1 MKSIFSIIIMVL
13 TSIVF
18 SQSFITPFKSL
29 PLGSEIIVETSTD
42 EIIKGK
48 LSSGLL
54 AGSKLLSLTV
64 KDESGKKHKF
74 KAKKGEIKKVKIKL
88 GKLAKMALAAESGSS
103 IKGLVKT
110 DFNEVL
116 NREYAILERALQ
128 PKKKN
133 KYELMQLLNP
143 GFDKIIKVYMDPKAK
158 ETMSI
163 GGVIG
168 GNAKSYLIVK
178 NGAKS
183 YKLKKSKYK
192 KEFKDLFG
200 DCEAMMKEL
209 GSDKIKWN
217 DFAEHVFLYDQL
229 CGK

>member
-1 MKSIFSIIIMVL
+1 ML
-13 TSIVF
+13 TSIGL

-29 PLGSEIIVETSTD
+29 PLGNEIIVETSTG
-42 EIIKGK
+42 EVINGK
-48 LSSGLL
+48 LSSGTLV
-54 AGSKLLSLTV
+54 GPKLIKLTV

-74 KAKKGEIKKVKIKL
+74 KSKSGEVARVKIKL
-88 GKLAKMALAAESGSS
+88 GELAKLALAAESGGT
-103 IKGLVKT
+103 IKGLIKT

-143 GFDKIIKVYMDPKAK
+143 GFDSIIKVYVDPKAK

-163 GGVIG
+163 GGIIG
-168 GNAKSYLIVK
+168 GDAKSYLIVK

-183 YKLKKSKYK
+183 YKLKKNKYK
-192 KEFKDLFG
+192 KEFKELFG
-200 DCEAMMKEL
+200 DCDDMMNKIGE
-209 GSDKIKWN
+209 SKIKWSGL
-217 DFAEHVFLYDQL
+217 AEHVFMYDQL